1 MKKTERDFEIKPE
14 DLDSF
19 FLWKVFWK
27 LLKQENPLFF
37 FLKVFLLGAAFIAFV
52 LFINFLGDLLVSA

>member
-1 MKKTERDFEIKPE
+1 MKNRRRETVFTRE

-27 LLKQENPLFF
+27 LTKAETPLVFC
-37 FLKVFLLGAAFIAFV
+37 LKVLACGVSFIAFI
-52 LFINFLGDLLVSA
+52 FFLILVGE